1 MAVGKMTKAN
11 ECKVS
16 SWPCHLGRHEHS
28 EPGQAPAI
36 TVGPPSQRWQAGG
49 GFPSFPPC
57 QCLVG
62 ESLAVVCVAG
72 LGDSFDVCP
81 EWPLPICWGHFAFL
95 LPLPCA
101 TSPGPPSH
109 SWLLGG
115 PLRGLD
121 RLPPGV
127 PRDPSAGGAGPL
139 SWMKWDCVLP
149 L

>member
-28 EPGQAPAI
+28 EPGQPPAI

-62 ESLAVVCVAG
+62 ESLAVVCVWLVGETVLMFVLSG
-72 LGDSFDVCP
+72 LSP
-81 EWPLPICWGHFAFL
+81 FA
-95 LPLPCA
+95 
-101 TSPGPPSH
+101 
-109 SWLLGG
+109 
-115 PLRGLD
+115 
-121 RLPPGV
+121 GV
-127 PRDPSAGGAGPL
+127 PSPFCCPCPVRCHQVRRPTAGFWEAL
-139 SWMKWDCVLP
+139 CVACTVFP
-149 L
+149 RECRGTPVREVPGRCPG